1 MFLAYVAASAVV
13 AFPILLERT
22 IEDVRFDDHLGTF
35 PVEVGLCHNGR
46 STFDTGVLGKIY
58 FEQTGPLGLGAYAT
72 STGPPEAGGTLAS
85 YVDRSFLE
93 ANVAFIDDPSQIAEA
108 YAERF
113 SRQVRARLVRG
124 ELLIGIVGGLLLVRL
139 APHRRLRHGGSSGA
153 VAMGVVFG
161 ALTTLTTAAGVVA
174 WESWPC
180 NTHIDQSYPLPGSP
194 ELSFSSPQ
202 AREVAIQVKPFV
214 EKNSARIEEA
224 ADAYEAMALPS
235 LRAEL
240 ARQLSALEPL
250 PGETIV
256 IAEADPQG
264 SSVGTS
270 LRTAFYADLF
280 DALGADSFALRTI
293 SGDVTSNGAVA
304 EKAFVGREAV
314 AAGDLPVVA
323 VGGDHDAEVTW
334 EQMAESGIDIPDFS
348 TVEIAGLAVT
358 GANDREHKSLFGGM
372 VTNSSGITE
381 TDLGERVRQAVEG
394 GPRVVLLHQP
404 DAVAGYL
411 GVSTIDRLLQLDP
424 SFTTPYDD
432 GVADVP
438 GGVVNFGHLHEVA
451 GPWVLWNTDGGSI
464 TWTLVDQLGT
474 SGGVENRPTFDRF
487 STPLSVPLKPVS
499 VRLQYVNAETG
510 LATGFVTVS
519 CETSGVCAISDRTD
533 VGLPGGL
540 PGAVAR

>member
-85 YVDRSFLE
+85 YVDRAFLE
-93 ANVAFIDDPSQIAEA
+93 ANVAFINDPSQIADA
-108 YAERF
+108 YADRF
-113 SRQVRARLVRG
+113 SRQVLARLLRG

-153 VAMGVVFG
+153 VAMVVVFG
-161 ALTTLTTAAGVVA
+161 ALTTLTTTAGVVA
-174 WESWPC
+174 WQSWPC
-180 NTHIDQSYPLPGSP
+180 NSGVDEAYELPGSP
-194 ELSFSSPQ
+194 LLSFSSPQ

-224 ADAYEAMALPS
+224 ADAYEAVALAS
-235 LRAEL
+235 LQAEL
-240 ARQLSALEPL
+240 VRQQGALAPR

-270 LRTAFYADLF
+270 LRTAYYTELMAT
-280 DALGADSFALRTI
+280 LGADAFALRTI

-304 EKAFVGREAV
+304 ERAFVGREAV

-323 VGGDHDAEVTW
+323 VAGDHDAEVTW
-334 EQMAESGIDIPDFS
+334 EQMADAGISIPDFS
-348 TVEIAGLAVT
+348 TIELAGLSIT

-372 VTNSSGITE
+372 VTNSSGISETE
-381 TDLGERVRQAVEG
+381 LGERVREAVED
-394 GPRVVLLHQP
+394 GPRIVLLHQP
-404 DAVAGYL
+404 DAVAGYV
-411 GVSTIDRLLQLDP
+411 GVSTIDQVLKLDG
-424 SFTTPYDD
+424 SLTTPYDD

-438 GGVVNFGHLHEVA
+438 AGIINFGHLHEAA

-474 SGGVENRPTFDRF
+474 SGGVENRPTYDRF
-487 STPLSVPLKPVS
+487 STPFSVPLKPVA

-519 CETSGVCAISDRTD
+519 CETSGACAISDRTD

-540 PGAVAR
+540 PGAIAR